1 MKQNNTS
8 VMEQFSIEK
17 YLANPERKVVTR
29 NRKNVR
35 IICTNCRGSFPV
47 IGLKESETIC
57 SGIQ

>member
-1 MKQNNTS
+1 
-8 VMEQFSIEK
+8 MEQFSIEK